1 MRHAAGVHG
10 TGQVRGRQVHEL
22 QYHGVKARNWSPSVR
37 HRANDVAWQTFI
49 LSSNRGETQRAA
61 AQNDLA
67 IEARGITGRPTP
79 AEKTR
84 GHGRRTHAI
93 L

>member
-1 MRHAAGVHG
+1 
-10 TGQVRGRQVHEL
+10 VHEL

-49 LSSNRGETQRAA
+49 LSYNRGETQRAA